1 MSDELKRGAATDVAP
16 DDVLARDASADVRAF
31 YLQAAFR
38 ALLDAMARP
47 GELAELPAPEPR
59 LRDEAKRC
67 GLTPSA
73 LMLADVLIDAATTFA
88 VAGTGASAA
97 APAAREPHAPVAPV
111 AAERELSIRTHCP
124 ARPVDE
130 ALYVFVPAAVR
141 GEAAAAAVK
150 ALTPGTLASPHLG
163 ATCVVECGTLLG
175 ASADGAR
182 TGSASG
188 SEPTATYVLS
198 GPGVDGTAQLTCDRA
213 EVVDARLDRA
223 DEFPCGIDLV
233 FVDGAGHVAC
243 IPRSTKVGAAEGAAP
258 ADAADIARTAA
269 DKEGGSAWAM

>member
-1 MSDELKRGAATDVAP
+1 MSDEFKQGAATDVAP

-88 VAGTGASAA
+88 VAGTPAGTAPA
-97 APAAREPHAPVAPV
+97 APASHVPHAPVAPG

-130 ALYVFVPAAVR
+130 ALYVFIPAAVR
-141 GEAAAAAVK
+141 GEAAAAAVE

-188 SEPTATYVLS
+188 SEPTATYALC
-198 GPGVDGTAQLTCDRA
+198 GPGIDGTAQLTCDRA
-213 EVVDARLDRA
+213 EVVNARLARA

-243 IPRSTKVGAAEGAAP
+243 IPRSTKVEAAESAAP
-258 ADAADIARTAA
+258 ADAASSAA
-269 DKEGGSAWAM
+269 DKEGGSAWVM